1 MQILFYLGQ
10 LQRWSKSNTDEE
22 AGDLYTAAVELYM
35 NLFKLCWQIELWE
48 IDNLLKKYWT
58 MSNTKIGRR

>member
-48 IDNLLKKYWT
+48 IDNL
-58 MSNTKIGRR
+58 